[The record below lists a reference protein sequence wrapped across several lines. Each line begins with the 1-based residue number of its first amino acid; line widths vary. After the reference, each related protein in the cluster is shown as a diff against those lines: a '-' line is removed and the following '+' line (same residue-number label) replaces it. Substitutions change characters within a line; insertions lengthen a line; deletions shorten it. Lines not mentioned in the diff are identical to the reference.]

1 MLRILQ
7 ISASPILNSL
17 RLGET
22 TVIREEHR
30 RRTKA
35 LVYAVKYFFQVD
47 VCRRKYTETEV
58 IWKKKS
64 TFVVLLCFKNT
75 GSQLKKKPYHS
86 QYLLLNCIFRLNKSL
101 HVSTS
106 LIQAVGPNAQ
116 QYTDYYLNSSQIQQ
130 TFGVKGISDRPEEQ
144 GLLETIFL

>member
-75 GSQLKKKPYHS
+75 GSQLKKNLTIHS
-86 QYLLLNCIFRLNKSL
+86 IFYRIAFLDLTSPCMSL
-101 HVSTS
+101 
-106 LIQAVGPNAQ
+106 P
-116 QYTDYYLNSSQIQQ
+116 
-130 TFGVKGISDRPEEQ
+130 P
-144 GLLETIFL
+144 